1 MASLD
6 DILTTQQ
13 NGVRAING
21 LNSNIPKQ
29 SGVSLSVEVSTDT
42 SITPNNAWVARVSV
56 LSVGS
61 GSGTIYNANSVANA
75 TTGNRI
81 CLINNVVGI
90 QDIFMPAPNGIVVS
104 PSSGMIVVVS
114 YS

>member
-13 NGVRAING
+13 NGVRAINA

-29 SGVSLSVEVSTDT
+29 SGVSVSVEISSDASVTTNS
-42 SITPNNAWVARVSV
+42 AWVARVSV
-56 LSVGS
+56 IETGS
-61 GSGTIYNANSVANA
+61 GTGTIYNTNSVANA
-75 TTGNRI
+75 ATGNRI
-81 CLINNVVGI
+81 CIINNVVGI
-90 QDIFMPAPNGIVVS
+90 QDVFMPAPNGIVVS